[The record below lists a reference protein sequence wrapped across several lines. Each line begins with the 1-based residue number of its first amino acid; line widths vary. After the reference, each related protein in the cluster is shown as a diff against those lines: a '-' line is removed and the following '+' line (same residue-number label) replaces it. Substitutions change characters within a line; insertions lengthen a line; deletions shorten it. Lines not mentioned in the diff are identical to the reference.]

1 MRRGSARRGEQ
12 MAKAMKQGLIARK
25 RGMTQVFGDDGNV
38 TPVTVLEA
46 GPCTVVQLKTR
57 ARDGYEALQLGFEP
71 KRKNV
76 SKPLAGHFKKANLVP
91 SRVLREVRVESLEG
105 YQVGQTLTVDLFK
118 PGDLVDV
125 SGVTKGQGFQG
136 GIKRHGWTGGEASH
150 GSMFHRAPGSIGAS
164 SDPSRVFPGHRL
176 PGRMGAARVT
186 VPHLEVVR
194 VVPEQHLLVVR
205 GAVPG
210 ATGGLVVIRKS
221 VKLSKAQQRAP
232 KKA

>member
-1 MRRGSARRGEQ
+1 

-25 RGMTQVFGDDGNV
+25 RGMTQVFGAGGNA

-46 GPCTVVQLKTR
+46 GPCTVVQVKTR
-57 ARDGYEALQLGFEP
+57 ATDGYDALQLGFEP
-71 KRKNV
+71 QRKNV
-76 SKPLAGHFKKANLVP
+76 TKPMAGHFKKANVAAA
-91 SRVLREVRVESLEG
+91 RVVREVRLESVDG
-105 YQVGQTLTVDLFK
+105 YQVGQTLAVDLFQ
-118 PGDLVDV
+118 PGELVDV
-125 SGVTKGQGFQG
+125 TGVTKGRGFQG
-136 GIKRHGWTGGEASH
+136 GIKRHGWRGGEASH

-176 PGRMGAARVT
+176 PGRMGAARRT

-194 VVPEQHLLVVR
+194 VVPEQHLLVIK

-210 ATGGLVVIRKS
+210 ATGGLVLVRKS
-221 VKLSKAQQRAP
+221 VKLSKAQQRAG

>member
-1 MRRGSARRGEQ
+1 

-25 RGMTQVFGDDGNV
+25 RGMTQVFGADGNSV
-38 TPVTVLEA
+38 PVTVLQA
-46 GPCTVVQLKTR
+46 GPCTVVQVKTR
-57 ARDGYEALQLGFEP
+57 ATDGYEALQLGFEA
-71 KRKNV
+71 KRKKV
-76 SKPLAGHFKKANLVP
+76 RKPMAGHFKKAAVGAV
-91 SRVLREVRVESLEG
+91 RILREVRLESVDG

-118 PGDLVDV
+118 PGELVDV
-125 SGVTKGQGFQG
+125 TGLRKGRGFQG

-176 PGRMGAARVT
+176 PGRMGAIRVT
-186 VPHLEVVR
+186 TLHLEVVR
-194 VVPEQHLLVVR
+194 VLPEQHLLVVK

-210 ATGGLVVIRKS
+210 ATGGLLLVRQS
-221 VKLSKAQQRAP
+221 VKQSKAQRRAE